1 MKTFLTAAA
10 LITALALPAFAEGDN
25 PSTKAGEASGN
36 VKASTTNQ
44 SGSEGSNAMGQGN
57 MAAPRATTTTTTGA
71 SPAGTN
77 QLNKQETSS
86 PANPGQKTGVTGGS
100 N

>member
-44 SGSEGSNAMGQGN
+44 SGAEGSNAMGQSST
-57 MAAPRATTTTTTGA
+57 AAPRATTTTGA
-71 SPAGTN
+71 APGTN
-77 QLNKQETSS
+77 QMNKTETSS
-86 PANPGQKTGVTGGS
+86 PANAGQKSGVSGGS
-100 N
+100 GN